1 MQEKIFEK
9 EEQYGLCRICT
20 GYGWEWSKEKK
31 ADTSDIMLE
40 GVSVKWNSRTTG
52 WLYNE
57 NLKYEMGSVYAL
69 HGLDLNYAG
78 VVIGPELYFDEEL
91 GKIRINETKFFDKMM
106 KRGTSEEERLELL
119 QNIYT
124 VLMARGIEGTYVY
137 VCDEGLRRYM
147 KKYIPC

>member
-1 MQEKIFEK
+1 
-9 EEQYGLCRICT
+9 
-20 GYGWEWSKEKK
+20 
-31 ADTSDIMLE
+31 
-40 GVSVKWNSRTTG
+40 
-52 WLYNE
+52 
-57 NLKYEMGSVYAL
+57 MGSVYSL

-106 KRGTSEEERLELL
+106 KRGTSEEEQLELL